1 MRHTVVLSDLH
12 LWEAV
17 DGDGLWMR
25 YRQRRFFPDESIAR
39 LLEALT
45 RDVAD
50 GDFELVLNGD
60 IFDFDVPRPD
70 GRDDTPHTEGDAA
83 RRIDRILDHHPGFV
97 TALAKL
103 VSRGH
108 RVVFVSGNHD
118 VQLAFAAVRERI
130 LARLE
135 SAVAELSRGAAVGV
149 RARVLFRAWFH
160 RTRDGV
166 HVEHGHQ
173 YDPYCA
179 TRYSTLVSARQHS
192 RHEFT
197 DAELAWRRDDRR
209 ATDATARRRCVSSMG
224 ALESAASPVTSR

>member
-25 YRQRRFFPDESIAR
+25 YRQRRFFPDESISK
-39 LLEALT
+39 LLDALT

-50 GDFELVLNGD
+50 GDFELVLDGD

-70 GRDDTPHTEGDAA
+70 GRDDTPHNEPDAA
-83 RRIDRILDHHPGFV
+83 RRIERILDDHPVFV
-97 TALAKL
+97 TALARL

-135 SAVAELSRGAAVGV
+135 QDGLAGNTV
-149 RARVLFRAWFH
+149 VLFMGDNGEAHIRGKQFCYEEGLRVPLIVRWPRGLTPPARFRAGAVEP
-160 RTRDGV
+160 RLLEAIEIGRA
-166 HVEHGHQ
+166 HV
-173 YDPYCA
+173 
-179 TRYSTLVSARQHS
+179 
-192 RHEFT
+192 
-197 DAELAWRRDDRR
+197 
-209 ATDATARRRCVSSMG
+209 
-224 ALESAASPVTSR
+224 